1 MAADRRCS
9 TLFDTVRHCSTLMA
23 TDGQCLCRM
32 QVDLQPCY
40 DTPYETHVFDAIA
53 LTGAR
58 IKGEDMATGT
68 VQLKA
73 LWMPLED
80 QIRGGLRGGLDL
92 GLGEDVEG
100 HADDDAFHQ
109 VTREANW
116 GALRV
121 ALRRATGLKAADSNG
136 FSDPYVYLS
145 IPLIASLDCLA

>member
-1 MAADRRCS
+1 
-9 TLFDTVRHCSTLMA
+9 
-23 TDGQCLCRM
+23 M

-73 LWMPLED
+73 LWMPLEH